1 MAVVG
6 GGCSRWRSSSGC
18 GAVIVWGSWKRQ
30 EGTVVRPGGP
40 LPTSLPTSVPNV
52 LSSAQA
58 TVHFPKTFVLIFFPE
73 LPV

>member
-1 MAVVG
+1 M
-6 GGCSRWRSSSGC
+6 
-18 GAVIVWGSWKRQ
+18 
-30 EGTVVRPGGP
+30 VRPGGP